1 LINMGKTHVGWD
13 LNLVDKWVQRHS

>member
-1 LINMGKTHVGWD
+1 MGKTHVGWD